1 MKKILLSVL
10 AIVAL
15 MFAAAA
21 QEKEAPRTE
30 YSVSVSENSVQV
42 KPGESKEITLTLLR
56 SRSFTKAKA
65 QLGLS
70 SSLPEGVTVEFS
82 PSEGLIDSSVVKFT
96 ASPTAKEGTY
106 TIILKSTLN
115 YKVKGTVVKVL
126 VGSITTPATGI
137 TAN

>member
-1 MKKILLSVL
+1 MKKFLLSVL
-10 AIVAL
+10 AIAAV
-15 MFAAAA
+15 MFTAAA
-21 QEKEAPRTE
+21 QEKTAPRTE
-30 YSVSVSENSVQV
+30 YSVSVSENAIQI

-56 SRSFTKAKA
+56 SRSFSKTTA

-96 ASPTAKEGTY
+96 ASSATKEGTY

-115 YKVKGTVVKVL
+115 NKIKGTLIKVS
-126 VGSITTPATGI
+126 VGSIGTSASGI